1 MGAICL
7 QKHNLH
13 PVTMTDLIS
22 FHKKR
27 AAVDTTILPLLVCP
41 IHQIC
46 LSPMENLSNLH
57 CQLK

>member
-1 MGAICL
+1 MGNICL

-27 AAVDTTILPLLVCP
+27 AAVDTTITIACVPHSSNLLVP
-41 IHQIC
+41 YGK
-46 LSPMENLSNLH
+46 LE
-57 CQLK
+57 